1 MIELDE
7 EGNFTDVAQLLE
19 AAGPE
24 HKDSKVFEGVTNI
37 SQLAKLTADTKAFVG
52 KKLENVIQKPG
63 KDAKPEEI
71 EAYRTSLATE
81 LGVPDKPEGYELKR
95 PELPEGFPYDEV
107 MEGEF
112 LKYCLE
118 NKIPKKYVE
127 LLTNWYNDRQS
138 GIIRNHVEGQQKQF
152 KDDVTLIEK
161 DWQGDTLP
169 ANLREIFH
177 LAQELG
183 DDDLKKK
190 LNDAKLY
197 DNPKQYE
204 VWAKL
209 LGGVNQL
216 HFWHN
221 LANKVRGSR
230 LLVGS
235 AGAGAGELTQ
245 RQKDVRDF
253 PKSPESWAK
262 E

>member
-7 EGNFTDVAQLLE
+7 NGSFVDVAQLRE
-19 AAGPE
+19 AAGE
-24 HKDSKVFEGVTNI
+24 GFEDSKVFDDIKDLPT
-37 SQLAKLTADTKAFVG
+37 LAKNYAATKSAYG
-52 KKLENVIQKPG
+52 KKLDNVIQKPG

-71 EAYRTSLATE
+71 EAYRASLATE

-95 PELPEGFPYDEV
+95 PELPAEFPYDEV

-112 LKYCLE
+112 KKYCLE

-127 LLTNWYNDRQS
+127 LLSNWYNDRQS
-138 GIIRNHVEGQQKQF
+138 GVIRNHVEGQQKQF
-152 KDDVTLIEK
+152 KDDVGLIEK

-169 ANLREIFH
+169 ANLRTVFK
-177 LAQELG
+177 AVQEFG
-183 DDDLKKK
+183 SDDLKKQ

-216 HFWHN
+216 RVWQQI
-221 LANKVRGSR
+221 GSR
-230 LLVGS
+230 IQGSRSMSSS
-235 AGAGAGELTQ
+235 AGGGELTQ
-245 RQKDVRDF
+245 RQKDMRDF
-253 PKSPESWAK
+253 PNSPNTWAK